1 MHRYFGKQKLRTD
14 PRVQAITE
22 FGGYSFTV
30 ADHAAPGRGLTY
42 HKVQSGRELTAALEK
57 LYKEQILPLKKAGLQ
72 ACIYTQLSDVETERN
87 GLLTWDRKVLKPE
100 AGRLLALNETLKVQ
114 GRDAGAA
121 DVEGKKGGE

>member
-1 MHRYFGKQKLRTD
+1 MCAQGLSRLLRVLHIFLHD
-14 PRVQAITE
+14 
-22 FGGYSFTV
+22 
-30 ADHAAPGRGLTY
+30 RGPLQQDLPCFTY

-100 AGRLLALNETLKVQ
+100 AGKLLALNEALKAQ
-114 GRDAGAA
+114 GRDAGSA
-121 DVEGKKGGE
+121 DAEGEKGRE